1 MAHFRGHFV
10 GSLPAPCHF
19 VHRNRM
25 DELSIASLSY
35 RNIDVQFENLAGL
48 GHVRVLH
55 FVRNHLVHFEVHFVG
70 NSCFADLFGCH
81 SKPFVTHE
89 VVFAVSTC
97 SICYQKPGSE
107 KAGRDKTSIRLQ
119 MARDG

>member
-1 MAHFRGHFV
+1 
-10 GSLPAPCHF
+10 
-19 VHRNRM
+19 M

-81 SKPFVTHE
+81 SKPFVPHE

-97 SICYQKPGSE
+97 SIQTQEFDTKSLGLR
-107 KAGRDKTSIRLQ
+107 KRV
-119 MARDG
+119 